1 MWSEYPTLCTP
12 SLWPQGLLQKK
23 RNPLILWSNSSFDRF
38 WRAGGGL
45 GHGQAGS
52 VSPENNLILINK
64 SGRLRERGNKAN
76 LMTCSWSKRSD
87 IYFWF
92 NIKEYLFPHRTFSG
106 LQLQRWVVVFV
117 SMISVVEHILTK
129 GSIKVGASGLGSS
142 SNFGVILSD
151 MTASE
156 KSPRH
161 TQILIEGAQWI
172 PR

>member
-1 MWSEYPTLCTP
+1 MAFTFSLVLRGEESPVLPMEEPGMCSEYPTLKLVASGAYPEGKKPADTLVKQQ
-12 SLWPQGLLQKK
+12 LWQ
-23 RNPLILWSNSSFDRF
+23 I

-45 GHGQAGS
+45 GHDQAGS

-76 LMTCSWSKRSD
+76 LMSCSWSKRSD

-117 SMISVVEHILTK
+117 SMISVLEHIL
-129 GSIKVGASGLGSS
+129 S
-142 SNFGVILSD
+142 
-151 MTASE
+151 
-156 KSPRH
+156 
-161 TQILIEGAQWI
+161 
-172 PR
+172 